1 MRIKR
6 EDNERRA
13 YWMAEAMSDTTNNL
27 LCLTSALNARMLW
40 HERRTE
46 VRINSYYYFYSH
58 PYGWWWCDEADNM
71 LCKCC
76 AEALFLRLQIFV
88 MQNRQRLRI
97 FYGDFTRVCIG
108 RCERHGGREQRAE
121 GKRVKSQKAIY
132 DAALRSAIQIL
143 SANDKITSC
152 MHYVVFQWLRRA
164 WLWTTLNTYIRLYLN
179 ENRYSI
185 HTHTCIHVHSQ
196 WRLTHIEA
204 KMRQQT
210 LKKLKRGVLSLE
222 NDKSLS
228 DKSSMRKYC
237 WSCSPPALRTDPE
250 CTGVCVNT
258 ISRWEKKANG
268 SGRTSK

>member
-6 EDNERRA
+6 EDNGRRA

-27 LCLTSALNARMLW
+27 LSLTSALNACMLW

-46 VRINSYYYFYSH
+46 VRINSYLYFYSH

-121 GKRVKSQKAIY
+121 SKVRKPFTMQHY
-132 DAALRSAIQIL
+132 DLPFKYWVRTIKLHPACITLCFNDYDEHDYEPHWTRTFDSIWMKIDIL
-143 SANDKITSC
+143 FT
-152 MHYVVFQWLRRA
+152 R
-164 WLWTTLNTYIRLYLN
+164 
-179 ENRYSI
+179 I
-185 HTHTCIHVHSQ
+185 HAFTCIHS
-196 WRLTHIEA
+196 
-204 KMRQQT
+204 
-210 LKKLKRGVLSLE
+210 GDSL
-222 NDKSLS
+222 
-228 DKSSMRKYC
+228 
-237 WSCSPPALRTDPE
+237 
-250 CTGVCVNT
+250 
-258 ISRWEKKANG
+258 
-268 SGRTSK
+268 TSKPKCVSKHWRNWSEESFLWKTIKA